1 MSCLN
6 GLVVLGF
13 VVNLISYFQ
22 LHKSIIQILS
32 SKILLV
38 DK

>member
-13 VVNLISYFQ
+13 VVNLISYFK
-22 LHKSIIQILS
+22 LHKSIIKILS

>member
-13 VVNLISYFQ
+13 VVNLIGYFQ
-22 LHKSIIQILS
+22 LHKSIIKILS
-32 SKILLV
+32 SKMLLV